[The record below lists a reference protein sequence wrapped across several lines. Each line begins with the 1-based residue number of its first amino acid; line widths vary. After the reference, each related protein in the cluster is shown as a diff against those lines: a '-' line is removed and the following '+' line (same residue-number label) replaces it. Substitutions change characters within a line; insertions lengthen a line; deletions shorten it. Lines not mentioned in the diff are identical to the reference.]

1 MTRAASLDRVQPV
14 SSGKAVVAL
23 WLIAGAL
30 CYKAKFGGGE
40 GPIYPGTDVTDKV
53 NQTLKRVSQ

>member
-1 MTRAASLDRVQPV
+1 V